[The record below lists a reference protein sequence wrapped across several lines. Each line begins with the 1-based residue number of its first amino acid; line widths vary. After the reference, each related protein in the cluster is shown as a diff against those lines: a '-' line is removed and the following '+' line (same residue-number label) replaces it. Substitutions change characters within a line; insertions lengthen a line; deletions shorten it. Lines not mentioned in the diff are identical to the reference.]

1 MSEDAEDIRVEEV
14 MRRLKEEVREQ
25 RLRTAQTLPKAGPV
39 DLEKARAVQ
48 WVNPH
53 LPIAWPNWPP
63 GILPKLAAL
72 TKKVVR
78 WLLRWYIN
86 PIVEQ
91 QNEFNAAAI
100 HAFEM
105 TSAQLEMVAAQAM
118 AARQDVQKWK
128 SVETRWYSEAEETSM
143 RLRRLESYV
152 RASAGYAEAASVAT
166 RSTANEN
173 LPNSA
178 LVAGLDYFR
187 MEWRYRPP
195 MYLEEKQKDYVRYHT
210 GCKNVLDIGC
220 GRGDFVQMLID
231 AGIGAHG
238 IELEPNAVA
247 YAQEHRRPVQ
257 LADALTYL
265 VELPDSS
272 LDGVFLAQVAE
283 HLTPSYLISLLEL
296 CHRKM
301 QPKALL
307 IAETINPICLWALA
321 NWYLIDPTHVRPVHP
336 ETMRFI
342 LESTGFSNTE
352 IRYLSPVPEED
363 RLVELRLAEGSGSEF
378 RGMIE
383 RINSNV
389 KRLNDFL
396 YGFQEYVA
404 VAQRALDNDRADAYP
419 VSQQKE
425 E

>member
-1 MSEDAEDIRVEEV
+1 MSEDAKDIRVEEV
-14 MRRLKEEVREQ
+14 MQRLKEEVREQ

-91 QNEFNAAAI
+91 QNEFNEAALDALEMLSAPIEMAAA
-100 HAFEM
+100 
-105 TSAQLEMVAAQAM
+105 QVAAG
-118 AARQDVQKWK
+118 RQEIQRWK
-128 SVETRWYSEAEETSM
+128 SVRTRWYQEAGEVSM
-143 RLRRLESYV
+143 RLSRLERLV
-152 RASAGYAEAASVAT
+152 RGSPMFPEVGGKNSQKVPSEMPSDGTAGPG
-166 RSTANEN
+166 TA
-173 LPNSA
+173 
-178 LVAGLDYFR
+178 YFH
-187 MEWRYRPP
+187 MEWKYRPP
-195 MYLEEKQKDYVRYHT
+195 TYLEEKQKDYVRYYT

-220 GRGDFVQMLID
+220 GRGDFVQMLLD

-247 YAQEHRRPVQ
+247 YAQEHGRSVQ

-265 VELPDSS
+265 AELPDSS

-296 CHRKM
+296 CYRKM

-307 IAETINPICLWALA
+307 IAETINPVCLWALA

-363 RLVELRLAEGSGSEF
+363 KLVELHLAEGAGSEF

-404 VAQRALDNDRADAYP
+404 VAQRAPDNDRADTYP
-419 VSQQKE
+419 VSQPE
-425 E
+425 EE